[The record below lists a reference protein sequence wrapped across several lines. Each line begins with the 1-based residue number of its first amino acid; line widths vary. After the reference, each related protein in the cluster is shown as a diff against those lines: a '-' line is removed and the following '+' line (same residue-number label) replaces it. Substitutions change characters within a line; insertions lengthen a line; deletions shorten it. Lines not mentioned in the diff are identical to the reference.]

1 MTATSSPPPLDPA
14 VRAHLAD
21 SYPRNHNYRILRG
34 RLVPSWRLFRRYR
47 RIRALYPAPLTS
59 LVDLSSNK
67 GYFCLHAA
75 QRLGCS
81 RVLGIDVS
89 QHDVLASQAA
99 REHLGQTD
107 VRLEQNT
114 PNEFAAAIESYGGP
128 FQTAL
133 LINVYHYLF
142 FGSRM
147 DPRHF
152 DSHAEIFRALRT
164 VCDGTLIFSNC
175 TSLKQLPKHLQAIA
189 QTQGRAGEYTQ
200 EQILVAAAPFFDVEP
215 HGQLGRRPLWRLT
228 ARASSVPS
236 D

>member
-1 MTATSSPPPLDPA
+1 MTTASSPPPLDPA
-14 VRAHLAD
+14 IRSYLAD

-34 RLVPSWRLFRRYR
+34 WLVPSWRLFWRYR
-47 RIRALYPAPLTS
+47 RIQSLYPSPLTS

-75 QRLGCS
+75 QRLHCS

-89 QHDVLASQAA
+89 ERDVLVSIAA
-99 REHLGQTD
+99 REHLRQTN
-107 VRLEQNT
+107 VHLEQRT
-114 PNEFAAAIESYGGP
+114 PSELATSIERFGGP

-142 FGSRM
+142 FGSRS

-164 VCDGTLIFSNC
+164 VCDGTLVFSNC
-175 TSLKQLPKHLQAIA
+175 TSLEQLPKHLRAIA
-189 QTQGRAGEYTQ
+189 ESQGRAEQYTQ
-200 EQILVAAAPFFDVEP
+200 ERILEAAACFFDVEQ
-215 HGQLGRRPLWRLT
+215 HGRLGRRPLWRLI
-228 ARASSVPS
+228 ARNSDVPS